1 MSLVRHFSYFP
12 GKGYIWKSYRYA
24 EITVNVQP
32 NFAYWRCS
40 RVFVVRTRQYPVGQ
54 NSSEK
59 TTAVVTNEFSV
70 RRRPSLS
77 CLIHAVL
84 AVSNALAAATAPRA
98 TAVTVE
104 TRTLLA
110 SRVTSRATNRVT
122 SSWSHL
128 GNCPG
133 IMQDSGAPPEILMV
147 NSIQALSG
155 RAQ

>member
-1 MSLVRHFSYFP
+1 MKIIPVRRNNGERATQFRLLTLFSC
-12 GKGYIWKSYRYA
+12 IC
-24 EITVNVQP
+24 
-32 NFAYWRCS
+32 CS
-40 RVFVVRTRQYPVGQ
+40 DSAVPCRQ

-59 TTAVVTNEFSV
+59 TTAVVTNGFSV

-122 SSWSHL
+122 SS
-128 GNCPG
+128 
-133 IMQDSGAPPEILMV
+133 
-147 NSIQALSG
+147 
-155 RAQ
+155 